1 MHDVYLKHESEH
13 VETSKILMYMHAKY
27 HINTFSY
34 IIFNKPVL
42 TTTRSNQK

>member
-13 VETSKILMYMHAKY
+13 VGTSKILMYMRAKY

-34 IIFNKPVL
+34 IILNKPIL
-42 TTTRSNQK
+42 TTTHSDRK